1 MSKKLHLNRP
11 AQCVGQWASY
21 QIRKIAGCACAGN
34 AGNVFPATAG
44 KRSRHA
50 SRHVR
55 DARAVM
61 HAGIANYRFPLK
73 SVVGENV
80 PGIPGACA
88 TRNFT
93 IWKEAHEGV
102 GTYPCPKLDVGL
114 AHLCAWW
121 RHLIETFSALLAICA
136 GEFTSHRWSPRTKAS
151 DAQLWCC
158 YLICAWINGLVNN
171 HEAGDLRR
179 HSSHYDVT
187 VMVDERRHWL
197 TLMLTPIINFV
208 NASNVFKTLKPQVFW
223 IYF

>member
-1 MSKKLHLNRP
+1 MWSDFATIVWLQWTLELISINIDSGNGLDLRSNKSLPETFYQVLWRRMASTFHNML
-11 AQCVGQWASY
+11 WASY

-73 SVVGENV
+73 SVLGENV

-93 IWKEAHEGV
+93 IWKEAHDGV
-102 GTYPCPKLDVGL
+102 WKIKVPDIVKNYWSST
-114 AHLCAWW
+114 ATAW
-121 RHLIETFSALLAICA
+121 HGSVNKTLE
-136 GEFTSHRWSPRTKAS
+136 
-151 DAQLWCC
+151 AQLSKQEQHNSV
-158 YLICAWINGLVNN
+158 YIL
-171 HEAGDLRR
+171 
-179 HSSHYDVT
+179 
-187 VMVDERRHWL
+187 
-197 TLMLTPIINFV
+197 
-208 NASNVFKTLKPQVFW
+208 
-223 IYF
+223 